1 MQIFN
6 EKIKAIA
13 TSEEPLLFL
22 RPEGFGK
29 SHFALALE
37 SFFASQKT
45 PVLSLNFGS
54 RRYKTKSDL
63 DCVVLSALQAWESV
77 WHVEKSDL
85 SEGERLCKII
95 SSAKSASGKKVAIII
110 DDYDF
115 PIVEGE
121 ADSETLSYYTS
132 VLSSLFGALKI
143 KRESV
148 EFSLLLG
155 ISRQESILRF
165 AEVKDKTYDAAFS
178 SAAGFF
184 AEDVASAFSQKG
196 EGTLFENEMRRWYG
210 GYYFGGEKESFCAK
224 SVFRA
229 LETGSAGSYFPS
241 ARMAQ
246 MTVEKARLSLFDI
259 SLFLQKNGIEATD
272 ESFFALRND
281 ETSPIPMMLCA
292 GFLEKKARDKTLGTF
307 SLAFPNRASRA
318 VFFAETARRLTAIP
332 SLQTRIW
339 AIDALRALEKDDL
352 RSFFVAVN
360 SALRGVIASNLRD
373 ALTTL
378 FGLLSVCTD
387 CFFEDG
393 YFTVETNSFLH
404 VFAFDLKSM
413 QVAFERLYTKTFSAG
428 KKIVRKTGVLISAES
443 GVSGFRTM

>member
-1 MQIFN
+1 MQTFN

-13 TSEEPLLFL
+13 SSEEPLLFL

-37 SFFASQKT
+37 SFFSDQKT

-95 SSAKSASGKKVAIII
+95 TSAQSASGKKVAIII

-121 ADSETLSYYTS
+121 ADSETLSYYQST
-132 VLSSLFGALKI
+132 LASLFGALKI
-143 KRESV
+143 KRASI

-155 ISRQESILRF
+155 VSRQESILRF
-165 AEVKDKTYDAAFS
+165 AAVKDKSYDEPFS
-178 SAAGFF
+178 SVAGFF
-184 AEDVASAFSQKG
+184 AEDVESALAQKG
-196 EGTLFENEMRRWYG
+196 EKSLGEKEMREWYG
-210 GYYFGGEKESFCAK
+210 GYYFGSEKEAFCAK
-224 SVFRA
+224 SIFRA
-229 LETGSAGSYFPS
+229 LETGSVGSYFPS
-241 ARMAQ
+241 AKMAQ
-246 MTVEKARLSLFDI
+246 MAAEKARLSLFDI
-259 SLFLQKNGIEATD
+259 SLLLQKNGIEATD
-272 ESFFALRND
+272 EAFFALRND
-281 ETSPIPMMLCA
+281 ETSPIPIMLCA
-292 GFLEKKARDKTLGTF
+292 GFLEKKALDKSLGTF
-307 SLAFPNRASRA
+307 SLSFPNRASRA
-318 VFFAETARRLTAIP
+318 VLFAETARRFTAIA

-339 AIDALRALEKDDL
+339 AIDALRELEKDDL
-352 RSFFVAVN
+352 RSFFVSIN
-360 SALRGVIASNLRD
+360 SALHGVIPSNLRD

-378 FGLLSVCTD
+378 FGLLSVCTN

-393 YFTVETNSFLH
+393 YFTVETKSFLH

-413 QVAFERLYTKTFSAG
+413 QAAFERLYTKTFSAG
-428 KKIVRKTGVLISAES
+428 KKIVKKTGVLISAES